1 MAPLLPY
8 SRTHCMMGRTNGVGV
23 GSPVSVVLK
32 NSSILKVL
40 MRDD

>member
-1 MAPLLPY
+1 MVPSLPY

-23 GSPVSVVLK
+23 GSPVNVVWK
-32 NSSILKVL
+32 NSSIMKVL